1 MGRRVVMNHLSLD
14 GVMQGPGRADEETRG
29 GFTRGGWGEISATPD
44 DPAAEAMGAR
54 MAAGGG
60 LAGWPFGRR
69 TYQALLTV
77 WNARGGPFADSL
89 NATTTYVASS
99 TLTEPVPW
107 PGSTLLAGDV
117 VAALRHVTA
126 QTEGVLEIIGSGF
139 LVRPGHTRG
148 DRRLPRSD
156 AMTWSRWSHVDL
168 SRERAGSRASAG
180 AFREHGG
187 AG

>member
-29 GFTRGGWGEISATPD
+29 GFTRGGWREISATPD

-54 MAAGGG
+54 MAAGRGMAVREADLPG
-60 LAGWPFGRR
+60 PAHRVEP
-69 TYQALLTV
+69 
-77 WNARGGPFADSL
+77 RGGPFTNSL